1 MPKESHRSGLNW
13 NWPPV
18 MRVPVLAVA
27 NLSSNG
33 QRSGRRTLVPLQ
45 LNDSAARGVHQL
57 TQGSS
62 AAPGALNQLLGDEL
76 AALMIAAIGQ
86 LRAYLFKHNVH
97 IRLRAFAE
105 FNHASLRSQDATDY
119 AGIF

>member
-1 MPKESHRSGLNW
+1 
-13 NWPPV
+13 

-33 QRSGRRTLVPLQ
+33 RRSGRRTLVPLQ

-62 AAPGALNQLLGDEL
+62 AAPGALDQLLGDEL
-76 AALMIAAIGQ
+76 AALMTAAIGQ

-105 FNHASLRSQDATDY
+105 FNHAPLRCQDAADY
-119 AGIF
+119 GGIF